1 MHQSEF
7 SACSAEAVLNEL
19 AEAARNAEIAALAGQ
34 LPELEIANSRQMQL
48 CGELRDCVDAIN
60 ARRRPLLEPGAH
72 STACRLHAQLKILA
86 SVLRRIQKNVLIM
99 SHTLQRVS
107 VVYGPGAHQ
116 PSGRA

>member
-48 CGELRDCVDAIN
+48 CALTVFPLSYN
-60 ARRRPLLEPGAH
+60 MRRAL
-72 STACRLHAQLKILA
+72 TLA
-86 SVLRRIQKNVLIM
+86 
-99 SHTLQRVS
+99 
-107 VVYGPGAHQ
+107 P
-116 PSGRA
+116 RAT